1 MEAYEAMAK
10 KASHPRPLILQSPR
24 RPCCQAGLTLAQAAE
39 MRYEMLL
46 EEILCEV

>member
-1 MEAYEAMAK
+1 MK
-10 KASHPRPLILQSPR
+10 PWPKRPATLCLILQSPR

-46 EEILCEV
+46 EEILREV